1 MSDGMACFLG
11 IDTSNYTT
19 SAAVYDSESGEVFQQ
34 RKLLEVKPGEQ
45 GLRQSDA
52 VFQHTRRLPG
62 IIEQL
67 FSGNTYRLQGVG
79 VSVFP
84 RRQQGSYMPCFLVG
98 EGVAR
103 GISAAAGLPLHTFSH
118 QEGHIA
124 AALYS
129 CGRLDLLEAGEFVA
143 FHFSGGTTECV
154 HCVSRKGEIRAELFA
169 HTADLNTGQ
178 AIDRIG
184 LMLGL
189 HFPCG
194 PELEQLASKSKRTF
208 RVRPSFSGE
217 DPSVSGLEN
226 QAARMLAEGALP
238 EDVAKFT
245 LDYVLAVVDHISAGA
260 RRQFGE
266 LPLIYAGGVMS
277 NRYIAGEIRHRYGGW
292 FAEPQ
297 FSSDN
302 AAGIAVLAA
311 LRGGMKL

>member
-34 RKLLEVKPGEQ
+34 RKLLEVKPGEK

-169 HTADLNTGQ
+169 HTADLNTG
-178 AIDRIG
+178 
-184 LMLGL
+184 
-189 HFPCG
+189 
-194 PELEQLASKSKRTF
+194 
-208 RVRPSFSGE
+208 RPSTGSALCWACTFPVARSWNSWPPNQSG
-217 DPSVSGLEN
+217 PFVC
-226 QAARMLAEGALP
+226 AP
-238 EDVAKFT
+238 V
-245 LDYVLAVVDHISAGA
+245 
-260 RRQFGE
+260 FG
-266 LPLIYAGGVMS
+266 
-277 NRYIAGEIRHRYGGW
+277 
-292 FAEPQ
+292 
-297 FSSDN
+297 
-302 AAGIAVLAA
+302 
-311 LRGGMKL
+311 